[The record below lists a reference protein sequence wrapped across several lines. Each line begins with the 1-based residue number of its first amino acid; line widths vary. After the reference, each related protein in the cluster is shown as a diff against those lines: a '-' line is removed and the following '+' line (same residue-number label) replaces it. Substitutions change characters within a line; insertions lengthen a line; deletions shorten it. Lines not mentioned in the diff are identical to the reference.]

1 MLADGTLSPAERDRI
16 QAIYNSANV
25 ALQVAKDA
33 NLRQLQI
40 GQGQQANEYDVAIQR
55 QLDTNMRLL
64 ENAQKMAALTGA
76 SFSTGGMTGLGSVI
90 QQ

>member
-1 MLADGTLSPAERDRI
+1 MMADGTLSPAERDRI

-25 ALQVAKDA
+25 ALQVAKDS

-55 QLDTNMRLL
+55 QLDTNNRLL
-64 ENAQKMAALTGA
+64 ENSQKMAALTGA
-76 SFSTGGMTGLGSVI
+76 SFST
-90 QQ
+90 